1 MPNGRKSKHWDD
13 AILLLN
19 KGKRG
24 ILRIVF
30 SRTMV
35 IILLLALQVLFLFS
49 AFFRLLGDNL
59 ALIFT
64 GSGVI
69 STIMAVV
76 IVNDH
81 RQNPSIKLTWSVLI
95 IIFPIFA
102 IPFYFFVKGL
112 WINFVHFKIPIQKV
126 FLIKKWCNFGKNM
139 V

>member
-102 IPFYFFVKGL
+102 IPFYFFVNRFLK
-112 WINFVHFKIPIQKV
+112 KIV
-126 FLIKKWCNFGKNM
+126 FSLDK
-139 V
+139 